1 MQLTQPTIIT
11 KDRTATGAAACPV
24 CGSELVYPLE
34 RSQVGSDRWQLLM
47 LCPNC
52 FAWVNVSV
60 DHEGAEEILLRQRLG
75 REALARELASLK
87 RRHMEEE
94 CEKFISALG
103 AGAIQPL
110 DF

>member
-1 MQLTQPTIIT
+1 MQLTQPTT
-11 KDRTATGAAACPV
+11 ETRTAGAATCPV

-34 RSQVGSDRWQLLM
+34 RCQVGSDRWQLLM
-47 LCPNC
+47 LCPDC
-52 FAWVNVSV
+52 FAWMNVSV
-60 DHEGAEEILLRQRLG
+60 DRQGAEEILLRQRLG
-75 REALARELASLK
+75 REAITKELARLE

-94 CEKFISALG
+94 SEKFITALN

>member
-1 MQLTQPTIIT
+1 MQLTQPTTAT
-11 KDRTATGAAACPV
+11 KNSSATGAAACPV

-34 RSQVGSDRWQLLM
+34 RSHVGSNSWQLLM
-47 LCPNC
+47 LCPDC

-75 REALARELASLK
+75 RETLACELASLE

-103 AGAIQPL
+103 AGAIQPI